1 VDYRTSQI
9 STGAVKRGDGFPR
22 DVDIFPHKVSSRK
35 TSSRRRGFTGKGQ
48 YGIAGIT
55 RKNER

>member
-1 VDYRTSQI
+1 MSQI
-9 STGAVKRGDGFPR
+9 STGPVKRGDSFPT

-35 TSSRRRGFTGKGQ
+35 TWRRRRVFTGEGQ
-48 YGIAGIT
+48 HGGVAGIT